1 MKSALPPLQPPLP
14 PLSGRHDVV
23 VVGAGLVGAS
33 LALAL
38 DQGGLSVALV
48 EPRPAQPAAGGE
60 AWDSRVYAVSPG
72 NAEFL
77 DRLGVWQR
85 LDPQRVQRV
94 ESIRIAGDRAQ
105 GRLSFSAYDAGLREL
120 AHIVES
126 GALQQALSE
135 AIAECSHLRLLCPA
149 RPSALRVGDRAAR
162 LDLDDGRSLEADLV
176 VGTDGSDSWIR
187 QAAGIAAQVSDYG
200 QTGVVANFETTL
212 PHRGAALQWFRD
224 DGVLALLP
232 LPGHRVS
239 MVWSTAL
246 EHAQALLAL
255 DVQALAEAVSAAS
268 GGVLGALRVITPA
281 AGFPLRLARV
291 AKLAA
296 ARVALAGDAAHN
308 VHPLA
313 GQGVNLGFRDVR
325 ELAGVL
331 ASRGGRD
338 CGDPALL
345 RRYERAR
352 REDILTMELGT
363 DGLQKLFASRSVWV
377 TGLRNTGMGGLDRL
391 PLLKNLLIR
400 HAAA

>member
-1 MKSALPPLQPPLP
+1 MISVSHPPHPPLLP
-14 PLSGRHDVV
+14 ISDHQDVV
-23 VVGAGLVGAS
+23 VVGGGLVGAS

-38 DQGGLSVALV
+38 DGSGLSVTLV
-48 EPRPAQPAAGGE
+48 EPRTAPAAASGKT
-60 AWDSRVYAVSPG
+60 WDSRVYAVSPG

-94 ESIRIAGDRAQ
+94 ESMLISGDRAQ

-126 GALQQALSE
+126 GALQQALNE
-135 AIAECSHLRLLCPA
+135 AIAERGRVRQLCPA
-149 RPSALRVGDRAAR
+149 RPSALQVGDGAAR
-162 LDLDDGRSLEADLV
+162 LDLDDGRSLVADLV
-176 VGTDGSDSWIR
+176 VGTDGGDSWVR
-187 QAAGIAAQVSDYG
+187 QAAGIPAQVSDYG
-200 QTGVVANFETTL
+200 QSGVVANFETAL
-212 PHRGAALQWFRD
+212 PHRGAARQWFRD

-232 LPGHRVS
+232 LPGNRVS

-255 DVQALAEAVSAAS
+255 QAQALAEAVAAAS

-296 ARVALAGDAAHN
+296 PRVALAGDAAHN

-325 ELAGVL
+325 ELADVL
-331 ASRGGRD
+331 AARGPRD
-338 CGDPALL
+338 CGDSALL

-352 REDILTMELGT
+352 REDILTMEFGT
-363 DGLQKLFASRSVWV
+363 DGLQKLFASRSVWIS
-377 TGLRNTGMGGLDRL
+377 GLRNTGMGGLDRL
-391 PLLKNLLIR
+391 SLLKNLLIR